1 MLDSTMAHLWFVSL
15 IIYSTKLNISMI
27 PIKSIYRPLFRK
39 GEHTTV
45 RIISLATGLAFGLM
59 LLAEVFYYK
68 SYDAFYPDSDRIYVV
83 HENFRQDN
91 SSDKMET
98 YPRVSGAIGPGL
110 VDMVPGIEAACRM
123 NFLGPNVLYTEE
135 MNRLEA
141 RVSLADEKV
150 FDILPRRMIIGD
162 PKEILQTPMS
172 CMISTKIADAMGND
186 VLGKT
191 ISLKRYP
198 GKFLTIAGVFKE
210 LPENTNYV
218 YDILISMVST
228 GEFTWDGT
236 ENWMGNDR
244 YYTCVRLQ
252 EGIHPDSFEHA
263 VRQMQIVHQDIER
276 LEEEHGG
283 VVLQYTFKP
292 IRKIHSE
299 NMRDMILIL
308 STIALA
314 VLFVSIM
321 NYILLTLSAL
331 SNRAKSSA
339 VYKTFG
345 AQSKNLQ
352 QLIFGETLV
361 VFLISILGA
370 VLLIAAIKPFAE
382 SQLGHSILSVLNP
395 QVILPLSL
403 IIIVLLILTSYLPG
417 RYFSRIPV
425 AIVLRKHRQGR
436 NNWKLVLLAVQF
448 IGSSFILVVMLVAT
462 MQYGNMKNADHGYQ
476 TKDIYC
482 ASTTGID
489 GSMLPA
495 IIDELRDMSEVIKIG
510 LGNNL
515 PFWGASGNNVFSQ
528 DEKQQLFNVADF
540 YDADEN
546 YLAILGIKVTAGNN
560 FSKET
565 ATKNDLLISR
575 SGADKLIQ
583 INGWTDGVIGKQ
595 ITISEHGKTT
605 IIGVFPDFISS
616 LAEPDPRPEVF
627 FYCPES
633 QFIELKRENSG
644 APFNMLIQVHEG
656 SEEGMLKKL
665 TEILNQGM
673 PENDAVVYS
682 LEGAMQDIYY
692 SEKGFRNAMM
702 AGNAVIFLITVI
714 GLLGYTTNEANRR
727 RKELALRRVS
737 GANLS
742 DILRL
747 FIRDLELMVIPSVL
761 AGLTLAWFTVNKWMQ
776 NFADKISIP
785 WQVFVLASIFIIL
798 LVTAIAI
805 LSYTRSTNRNPI
817 EALRYE

>member
-1 MLDSTMAHLWFVSL
+1 MAHLWFVSL

-59 LLAEVFYYK
+59 LLAEVFYYR

-83 HENFRQDN
+83 HEKFKHDN
-91 SSDKMET
+91 SSDIMET

-135 MNRLEA
+135 MNRLEV
-141 RVSLADEKV
+141 RVSLADENV
-150 FDILPRRMIIGD
+150 FDILPRSMIIGD
-162 PKEILQTPMS
+162 PKEILQTPMT
-172 CMISTKIADAMGND
+172 CMVSTKIADALGKD
-186 VLGKT
+186 VIGKT
-191 ISLKRYP
+191 ISFKRYP
-198 GKFLTIAGVFKE
+198 DKFLTIAGVFKE
-210 LPENTNYV
+210 LPENTNYA

-228 GEFTWDGT
+228 EEFTWDGT

-244 YYTCVRLQ
+244 YYTCVRVQ
-252 EGIHPDSFEHA
+252 EGIHPESFAHA
-263 VRQMQIVHQDIER
+263 VRQMQVIHQDIER
-276 LEEEHGG
+276 MEEEHG

-292 IRKIHSE
+292 IRKIHSD
-299 NMRDMILIL
+299 NMKDMILIL

-352 QLIFGETLV
+352 HLIFGETLV
-361 VFLISILGA
+361 VFLISIMGA

-382 SQLGHSILSVLNP
+382 SQLGHSVLSVLNP
-395 QVILPLSL
+395 QVILPLTL
-403 IIIVLLILTSYLPG
+403 IIIVLLISTSYLPG
-417 RYFSRIPV
+417 RFFSRIPV
-425 AIVLRKHRQGR
+425 SIVLRKYRQGR
-436 NNWKLVLLAVQF
+436 NSWKLALLAVQF
-448 IGSSFILVVMLVAT
+448 IGASFILVVMLVAT
-462 MQYGNMKNADHGYQ
+462 MQYGNMKNADHGYR
-476 TKDIYC
+476 TKNIYC
-482 ASTTGID
+482 GSTTGMD
-489 GSMLPA
+489 GGMMPA
-495 IIDELRDMSEVIKIG
+495 IIDQLRDMPEVIKVG
-510 LGNNL
+510 LGDNL
-515 PFWGASGNNVFSQ
+515 PFWGASGNNVSSLDGRQ
-528 DEKQQLFNVADF
+528 DQFNVADF

-546 YLAILGIKVTAGNN
+546 YLSILGIKVTAGNN

-565 ATKNDLLISR
+565 ATKNDLLISQ
-575 SGADKLIQ
+575 SGADKLILN
-583 INGWTDGVIGKQ
+583 NGWKDGVIGKQ
-595 ITISEHGKTT
+595 IEISEHGKT
-605 IIGVFPDFISS
+605 IIRGVFPDFIISS
-616 LAEPDPRPEVF
+616 LADPDPRPAVF
-627 FYCPES
+627 FYSPES
-633 QFIELKRENSG
+633 KYKELKRDNSG
-644 APFNMLIQVHEG
+644 APFNMLIQVHKG
-656 SEEGMLKKL
+656 SDKAMLLKKI

-673 PENDAVVYS
+673 SENDAVIYS

-692 SEKGFRNAMM
+692 SERGFRNSMM

-747 FIRDLELMVIPSVL
+747 FIRDLELMAIPSVL

-785 WQVFVLASIFIIL
+785 WQVFVLASIFILL

-805 LSYTRSTNRNPI
+805 LSYTRSANRNPI